1 VIQQLVKIKPCMDDV
16 MFDTEKTFKLLTIS
30 FGLTSILLGSLTY
43 RSFTSKWQGIEY
55 GISYLNGYMVPS
67 STNPSISKWYYLLGA
82 IMFGIVAIGAL
93 CLYLIS
99 PKDIGRGYEQYLHES
114 YEPSKD
120 EKPIE
125 DKIN

>member
-1 VIQQLVKIKPCMDDV
+1 MDDV

-30 FGLTSILLGSLTY
+30 FGLTSILLGGLTY

-67 STNPSISKWYYLLGA
+67 STNPSILKWYYLLGA
-82 IMFGIVAIGAL
+82 ILFGIVAIGAL

-99 PKDIGRGYEQYLHES
+99 PKDIGRGYEQYRHEPYEPYEP

-120 EKPIE
+120 EKSIK